1 MFEFN
6 SECFVNFLGKL
17 LMFDAGIGAKFGI
30 NSMQCARK
38 IGKPLPGGASCK
50 CATWTG
56 FG

>member
-1 MFEFN
+1 M
-6 SECFVNFLGKL
+6 NFLGKL

-38 IGKPLPGGASCK
+38 IGKPLSGGASCK
-50 CATWTG
+50 CATWKG